1 MKLLIYTIPGCPWC
15 ISAKAY
21 LDDKKVKYTEKD
33 VSDSRDI
40 VKEKSGQETV
50 PTIVFTYED
59 GSEKVLAD
67 FDNEDIDKFLT
78 EDLS

>member
-33 VSDSRDI
+33 VSSGREE
-40 VKEKSGQETV
+40 VMKVSGQESV
-50 PTIVFTYED
+50 PVIVFTYSD

-67 FDNEDIDKFLT
+67 FDNPQIDAFLK
-78 EDLS
+78 E